1 MRLNPAQL
9 IHWLPCPLIF
19 CAWTVAFQIK
29 HREGIIT
36 TKCIN
41 YGSFN
46 VFTAFP
52 IPDPWSKGFNAFR
65 KSSQT
70 PLVHDKVCTGIEL
83 LKLFHI
89 IPFFLFED
97 NFCLWTLEHW
107 SNFSLTHI
115 PYLPALIFA
124 IFQFE
129 IHIEFNE
136 LEIWIWI
143 LQVTEGKKNSIFQ
156 IEKIKCR

>member
-1 MRLNPAQL
+1 MIHHSTQPFLIFNRENLQNFKLPNSLWRGLDYIVLVSTSTRLNPAQL

-70 PLVHDKVCTGIEL
+70 PLVHDKVCTEIEL
-83 LKLFHI
+83 LRQFHI
-89 IPFFLFED
+89 IPLFLFED
-97 NFCLWTLEHW
+97 NFCLLTIEHW
-107 SNFSLTHI
+107 SNF
-115 PYLPALIFA
+115 
-124 IFQFE
+124 
-129 IHIEFNE
+129 
-136 LEIWIWI
+136 
-143 LQVTEGKKNSIFQ
+143 
-156 IEKIKCR
+156 